1 VKWKIRIILLLCLVG
16 GGAFYLS
23 AQETL
28 ANVIT
33 CCDEL
38 KIKQAMTEEVLAR
51 ILTKAAPSLPGNR
64 TGSDYL
70 SEQAFEKIKK
80 RLPAGSSH
88 DQLLA
93 ALRQLLEQPAQDH
106 DTEEFQTLVGHFVL
120 GMTLEIGNTL
130 QDEFDQAALDKEK
143 CEKLLAAL
151 EKFPRL
157 TLDDQN
163 RSLFQV
169 NLSEKELRRI
179 RSLERKWKNVPAGA
193 SSFSEFK
200 TLKKNITGR
209 ADDQDLWLVFEL
221 AEHYRSQFPFVD
233 EFLDNYRRLGAEF
246 LDLSR
251 RLDGLLTGIGE

>member
-1 VKWKIRIILLLCLVG
+1 LLCLVG

-120 GMTLEIGNTL
+120 GMTLEIGSTL
-130 QDEFDQAALDKEK
+130 QDEFDQAALGKELG
-143 CEKLLAAL
+143 EKLLSEL

-157 TLDDQN
+157 TEEDLD
-163 RSLFQV
+163 RSMFQV

-179 RSLERKWKNVPAGA
+179 MAMERKLEKAPVAA
-193 SSFSEFK
+193 SAFSEFR

-221 AEHYRSQFPFVD
+221 AEYYRPQFPFVD
-233 EFLDNYRRLGAEF
+233 EFLKNYRRLGAEF
-246 LDLSR
+246 LSAARSLNDLLSAAAK
-251 RLDGLLTGIGE
+251 